1 MEIFRLHYPNE
12 EDLSSLEPS
21 AAAIGFFDGLHRGHL
36 DVINTMKKIADE
48 KGLKKMVVTFDP
60 HPSVVLDPSH
70 QRTTYLTPLDV
81 KIKKLEALDID
92 YLLIINFSSSFAGL
106 EQDFFVQEYIIKSN
120 IKALISGFDYTY
132 GKKGKG
138 TVEDLKAYSDD
149 FSMTVVDKYK
159 YLDEKVS
166 TTRIRHYLETK
177 ELEKANIALGRP
189 YDIEGIVV
197 QGEKRGRTIGFPT
210 ANIEPNYRYF
220 MPANGSYAVTMTI
233 ENDDTVYKGVASV
246 GVKPT
251 FHDNARLTTEVY
263 LFDFNKDIY
272 GENVTIYWHYFVRD
286 EEKFDGI
293 EPLIE
298 AIDGDAKKARE
309 LLKDL

>member
-12 EDLSSLEPS
+12 QDLSSIEPS

-36 DVINTMKKIADE
+36 DVINTMKGIAEE
-48 KGLKKMVVTFDP
+48 KGLKKTVITFDP
-60 HPSVVLDPSH
+60 HPSVVLDPTR
-70 QRTTYLTPLDV
+70 QRTTYLTPIDV

-92 YLLIINFSSSFAGL
+92 YLFIINFSSAFAGL
-106 EQDFFVQEYIIKSN
+106 DKDFFIQEYIINTQVKEV
-120 IKALISGFDYTY
+120 ISGFDYTY
-132 GKKGKG
+132 GKKGSG
-138 TVEDLKAYSDD
+138 TVEDLKQYTE
-149 FSMTVVDKYK
+149 FNTTVVDK
-159 YLDEKVS
+159 LDFDGEKVS
-166 TTRIRHYLETK
+166 TTKIREYLETK
-177 ELEKANIALGRP
+177 ALAKANQALGRA

-220 MPANGSYAVTMTI
+220 MPANGSYAVTVTI
-233 ENDDTVYKGVASV
+233 DNDDNVYKGVASV

-272 GENVTIYWHYFVRD
+272 GENVTIHWHHFVRD

-298 AIDGDAKKARE
+298 AIDSDAKIARE
-309 LLKDL
+309 LLSDI